1 MTLPLTLRPL
11 LRLPVLFLF
20 SPSIPLLGQA
30 PAAIV
35 TEPIL
40 NAHAGDEYGKA
51 IPFRKIPG
59 TAGTLALEVSG
70 DRLYALE
77 SGGLSIYD
85 LADPLR
91 PEKLGSVGGMGNVR
105 QLGSGGRRPF

>member
-35 TEPIL
+35 TEPTDLTICR
-40 NAHAGDEYGKA
+40 AHRGFIWYEIETVGRAAHGSRY
-51 IPFRKIPG
+51 
-59 TAGTLALEVSG
+59 LEG
-70 DRLYALE
+70 IDANMHMGRF
-77 SGGLSIYD
+77 
-85 LADPLR
+85 LAD
-91 PEKLGSVGGMGNVR
+91 
-105 QLGSGGRRPF
+105 